1 LFSNNIS
8 LLYNLHIGQG
18 LFSERKKQ
26 NILKRNQ
33 FLSSIFLPLADSGT
47 LLDRIY
53 QGNTKKEEKK
63 RFSVKLFDPV
73 LAISSVLTS
82 FLLTQK
88 YF

>member
-1 LFSNNIS
+1 
-8 LLYNLHIGQG
+8 
-18 LFSERKKQ
+18 
-26 NILKRNQ
+26 
-33 FLSSIFLPLADSGT
+33 LPLADSGT